1 MHKQRNDVITCD
13 LVCDLCEH
21 FYLSR
26 VFVRI
31 LTVLNVCVFRSKK
44 GICTMH
50 YLSCAIIDYTSRVR
64 VVYKAGW
71 GCRENSI
78 KHLSRANQISLTG
91 SLRCQFWHSSC
102 LWAGP
107 KSISALIPNHPNY
120 DGLLL
125 CYWQVFKKRRH
136 FTVAIE
142 DNIEW
147 VHVPHDVKLF

>member
-1 MHKQRNDVITCD
+1 
-13 LVCDLCEH
+13 
-21 FYLSR
+21 
-26 VFVRI
+26 
-31 LTVLNVCVFRSKK
+31 
-44 GICTMH
+44 MH
-50 YLSCAIIDYTSRVR
+50 YLSCAVIDYTSRVR

-78 KHLSRANQISLTG
+78 KHLSRAN
-91 SLRCQFWHSSC
+91 
-102 LWAGP
+102 
-107 KSISALIPNHPNY
+107 HPNY

-125 CYWQVFKKRRH
+125 CYWQVFKKKRH